1 MGCVR
6 KLLLALALFL
16 FADSAFAQVSPTPTP
31 TAPCPLVTARL
42 TQVSSQLVIACTV
55 KDSTGLPVPSKIV
68 SVQKAPAVTGPFAVW
83 MSKKTNVNGRALL
96 PYAPPTYTWYVRCA
110 AACSASPSA
119 TTRYS
124 VSQTLT
130 IKGQKPRPSP
140 IPATYTLSVSS
151 PAANATVKGTIQ
163 IVGQAPGFLNVE
175 VSSSGTLLGR
185 TTPNSAGAYTAT
197 VDTTRLPNGTDT
209 LTIKAWDSPAGQPF
223 AHTAQVTLP
232 LKVSNYMLSVSS
244 PAANA
249 TVKGTIQIVGQAP
262 GFLNVEVSDSSGTLL
277 GRTTPN
283 SAGAY
288 TATVDTTRLANG
300 TTPLTINAWDS
311 PAGQPF
317 AHTAQATLALN
328 VSNLYTLSVSSPAA
342 NATVKGTIQIVG
354 QAPGFLNVEVSDS
367 SGTLLGHTTPNSAG
381 AYTATVDTTRLAN
394 GTTPLTINAWDSP
407 AGQPFAHTAQAT
419 LALNVS
425 NPTPNPTASPQPTG
439 GLPSPIAGTNY
450 HFVWSDEF
458 NGTSIDASKWQ
469 KVGWGWPI
477 ASSWPNFSYN
487 TSNVSEAN
495 GNATITVH
503 NTGGGPGGTWTGGIL
518 STQGIRTYQYGFF
531 EVRAKLPHGPG
542 FWPAIWLYGSG
553 SRGRAGYN
561 GILRQGCHH
570 CLSIHSSWNWWNVP
584 GQPKNS
590 DWSADYH
597 LFQMLWEPGRVT
609 YYMDNAQ
616 TATWTRMSRLDQDI

>member
-42 TQVSSQLVIACTV
+42 TQASSQLVIACTV

-151 PAANATVKGTIQ
+151 PAT
-163 IVGQAPGFLNVE
+163 
-175 VSSSGTLLGR
+175 
-185 TTPNSAGAYTAT
+185 
-197 VDTTRLPNGTDT
+197 
-209 LTIKAWDSPAGQPF
+209 
-223 AHTAQVTLP
+223 
-232 LKVSNYMLSVSS
+232 
-244 PAANA
+244 NA

-407 AGQPFAHTAQAT
+407 AGQPFAHTAQTT

-450 HFVWSDEF
+450 HLVWSDEF

-469 KVGWGWPI
+469 KVGWGWPV

-518 STQGIRTYQYGFF
+518 STQEIRTYQYGFF

-542 FWPAIWLYGSG
+542 FWPAIWLYNSG
-553 SRGRAGYN
+553 SAEELDIMEFLG
-561 GILRQGCHH
+561 
-570 CLSIHSSWNWWNVP
+570 
-584 GQPKNS
+584 K
-590 DWSADYH
+590 D
-597 LFQMLWEPGRVT
+597 VT
-609 YYMDNAQ
+609 TVY
-616 TATWTRMSRLDQDI
+616 R

>member
-42 TQVSSQLVIACTV
+42 TQVSSLLVIACTV

-83 MSKKTNVNGRALL
+83 MSKKTNVKGQALF
-96 PYAPPTYTWYVRCA
+96 PYVPPTYTWYVRCA

-175 VSSSGTLLGR
+175 VS
-185 TTPNSAGAYTAT
+185 
-197 VDTTRLPNGTDT
+197 
-209 LTIKAWDSPAGQPF
+209 
-223 AHTAQVTLP
+223 
-232 LKVSNYMLSVSS
+232 
-244 PAANA
+244 
-249 TVKGTIQIVGQAP
+249 
-262 GFLNVEVSDSSGTLL
+262 DSSGTLL
-277 GRTTPN
+277 RRTTPN

-328 VSNLYTLSVSSPAA
+328 VSNPTPATYTLSVSSPAA

-439 GLPSPIAGTNY
+439 GLPAPIAGTNY
-450 HFVWSDEF
+450 RLVWSDEF
-458 NGTSIDASKWQ
+458 NGTSVDASKWN
-469 KVGWGWPI
+469 KVGPWGGPV
-477 ASSWPNFSYN
+477 SSKWANFSY
-487 TSNVSEAN
+487 SASSVSEAN
-495 GNATITVH
+495 GVATITAR

-518 STQGIRTYQYGFF
+518 STNGLYHFEYGFV
-531 EVRAKLPHGPG
+531 EVYAKLPAAGQG
-542 FWPAIWLYGSG
+542 FWPAIWLMNNSSPGSSDELDMMEWVG
-553 SRGRAGYN
+553 NDPTGVVQSMHYDPGGNVNVNPR
-561 GILRQGCHH
+561 
-570 CLSIHSSWNWWNVP
+570 SST
-584 GQPKNS
+584 
-590 DWSADYH
+590 WSSSYH
-597 LFQMLWEPGRVT
+597 LFQMKWEPGRLT
-609 YYMDNAQ
+609 YYVDNVQ
-616 TATWTRMSRLDQDI
+616 TATWTMSNVPALPMYMMLNFDVDSAGGPGGDPRGSWPGNPNSSTPTPATINVDYVRVYQQS